1 MYEKSCMC
9 LLWNKYI
16 HFCGVYVWKCYSW
29 YTCLAFV
36 YKDNYICFKIVPE
49 RSPRTIHLLFSGST
63 PHCILLVIKLRPM
76 CANTLSFSLDLWIIF
91 IIAAAYSLLYGV
103 YNFMQYSLLY
113 VSFAFLLSWFY
124 VHLYSVNLTFLN
136 Y

>member
-1 MYEKSCMC
+1 MKSLVCVYCGTNIYISVEFMYG
-9 LLWNKYI
+9 NVI
-16 HFCGVYVWKCYSW
+16 

-36 YKDNYICFKIVPE
+36 YRDNFICFKIIPE
-49 RSPRTIHLLFSGST
+49 RSPRTIHFLFSGFTSR
-63 PHCILLVIKLRPM
+63 CILLVIKLRPM

-103 YNFMQYSLLY
+103 YNFMRYSLLY
-113 VSFAFLLSWFY
+113 VSFAFLLSWFH